1 MFGSDTLKNIV
12 SKFFW
17 FLVNWMQW
25 DFGQIVGYFK
35 EIWTSLARDTIG

>member
-17 FLVNWMQW
+17 FLVN
-25 DFGQIVGYFK
+25 FGQIVGYFK